1 MGWFGS
7 IFDAKESKEE
17 DAPKEGK
24 DGNYTYDKSGTYG
37 QSDYTVRER
46 QDGTFDVYVKSDS
59 EQGHSHD
66 HIDKDGN
73 LLDNYHDIMVNRL
86 FAISEEE
93 LSDVAY
99 LSNVQC
105 IMEVEKDLKAKT
117 KVRRR

>member
-1 MGWFGS
+1 
-7 IFDAKESKEE
+7 
-17 DAPKEGK
+17 
-24 DGNYTYDKSGTYG
+24 
-37 QSDYTVRER
+37 
-46 QDGTFDVYVKSDS
+46 
-59 EQGHSHD
+59 
-66 HIDKDGN
+66 
-73 LLDNYHDIMVNRL
+73 MVNRL